1 MPRVRLVKINASL
14 NFISGFCA
22 AVPRF
27 TEVINVARRAVAAA
41 VVTAALLPSTLLR
54 PLRISDFQT
63 IRRSDRVGDYF
74 IFQPIAAHST
84 IGAGELTGPIALYSY
99 VCMKVYQSFLIEKM
113 SSTKLVKY
121 EVLFRLNF

>member
-27 TEVINVARRAVAAA
+27 SEVINVARRAVATA

-84 IGAGELTGPIALYSY
+84 SGAGELTGNTVSPLYSY
-99 VCMKVYQSFLIEKM
+99 VCMKVYQSFVSEKM
-113 SSTKLVKY
+113 TSTKLLNY
-121 EVLFRLNF
+121 EVLF